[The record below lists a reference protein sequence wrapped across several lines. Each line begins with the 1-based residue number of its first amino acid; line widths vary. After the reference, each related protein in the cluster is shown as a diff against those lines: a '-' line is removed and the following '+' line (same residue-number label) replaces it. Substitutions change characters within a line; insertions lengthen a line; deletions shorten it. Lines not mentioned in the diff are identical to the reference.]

1 MDYGVGNIHVFLLP
15 AKTIIP
21 KVRLSATSES
31 WGFLSSFL
39 EEILISFFLMNF
51 FFLLLKIITSKPF
64 GNCKVLWSPPQ
75 LHTEVA
81 SSLKNDKCLWFSQYW
96 ETAHF
101 WPEVSIFFRC
111 TRVMEYLWQCSKLGH
126 PSSLIFWMWQERVKS
141 FLLSA
146 LQTPDLV
153 CSLFFYPFLPW
164 LIHLMSS
171 TLNLEELA
179 DKSIRGQWGTV
190 PGQTRSLS
198 YDILAVLCAI

>member
-1 MDYGVGNIHVFLLP
+1 MVGLWSWQHPRLP
-15 AKTIIP
+15 LACQNHHP
-21 KVRLSATSES
+21 KSTFVSYFWIVGFPVKFS
-31 WGFLSSFL
+31 WGKFNFL
-39 EEILISFFLMNF
+39 FFLNKF
-51 FFLLLKIITSKPF
+51 FSLLLKIIISKPF

-101 WPEVSIFFRC
+101 WPEVSIFFRR
-111 TRVMEYLWQCSKLGH
+111 TRMMEYLWQCSKLGH

-153 CSLFFYPFLPW
+153 CSLLFYPLLPW

-171 TLNLEELA
+171 TLNL
-179 DKSIRGQWGTV
+179 
-190 PGQTRSLS
+190 
-198 YDILAVLCAI
+198 